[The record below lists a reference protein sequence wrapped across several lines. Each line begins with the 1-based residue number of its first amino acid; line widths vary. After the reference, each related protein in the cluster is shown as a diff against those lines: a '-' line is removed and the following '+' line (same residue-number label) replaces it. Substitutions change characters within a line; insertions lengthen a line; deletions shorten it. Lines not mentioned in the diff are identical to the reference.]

1 MINMISTIN
10 ITMVANLP
18 NLRIIKAINQ
28 KKRVIIINMKMKILT
43 KNNLIQHMFQKN
55 MISSNKI
62 NKKIKYNNLIK
73 PPLIIM
79 TQLKSIMYLT

>member
-1 MINMISTIN
+1 MISTIN